1 MDVTEH
7 RLIGSP
13 SRWIVVFNL
22 KSANR
27 FIGWLAMGRYKHVR
41 AFGYVA
47 ETDVWVFFD
56 VHLGGVTIATARGD
70 DATALM
76 AEWCADADLIG
87 MPVRQR
93 RAGIHF
99 GFWCVPAIK
108 HLLGLRTRALIP
120 DALWRHCLRHGGEII
135 HGNGSYLNRNVG
147 GEWGCRRFGVWS
159 YRCWDRIGRRGNAW
173 VSWK

>member
-1 MDVTEH
+1 MEVTEH
-7 RLIGSP
+7 RLIGTP
-13 SRWIVVFNL
+13 SRWIVVFNR

-70 DATALM
+70 DATDLM

-87 MPVRQR
+87 MPVRSDTSR
-93 RAGIHF
+93 IRIAS
-99 GFWCVPAIK
+99 W
-108 HLLGLRTRALIP
+108 LI
-120 DALWRHCLRHGGEII
+120 
-135 HGNGSYLNRNVG
+135 S
-147 GEWGCRRFGVWS
+147 
-159 YRCWDRIGRRGNAW
+159 
-173 VSWK
+173 